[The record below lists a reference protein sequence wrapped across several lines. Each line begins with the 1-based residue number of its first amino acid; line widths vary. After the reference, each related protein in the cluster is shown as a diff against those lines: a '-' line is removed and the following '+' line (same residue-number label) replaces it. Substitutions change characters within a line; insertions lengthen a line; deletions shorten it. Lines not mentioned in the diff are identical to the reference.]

1 MLVSTNMKNAR
12 TGLSSSLE
20 DYLEAI
26 AYLKKGKGSAKVSD
40 IGRFLR
46 VKNSSVNA
54 AVANLVRKG
63 LVTHERY
70 GTVVLTPKG
79 MRLAEDVQNRHD
91 AIYEFLHEILGVEQV
106 VAQTEACRIEH
117 LMSATTVK
125 KLVGFVRKAGKG

>member
-1 MLVSTNMKNAR
+1 MKNAR

-79 MRLAEDVQNRHD
+79 VRLAEDVQNRHD

>member
-1 MLVSTNMKNAR
+1 MLVLTNMKNAR

-79 MRLAEDVQNRHD
+79 VRLAEDVQNRHD

>member
-1 MLVSTNMKNAR
+1 MLVLTNMKNAR

-40 IGRFLR
+40 IGRCQR

-79 MRLAEDVQNRHD
+79 VRLAEDVQNRHD